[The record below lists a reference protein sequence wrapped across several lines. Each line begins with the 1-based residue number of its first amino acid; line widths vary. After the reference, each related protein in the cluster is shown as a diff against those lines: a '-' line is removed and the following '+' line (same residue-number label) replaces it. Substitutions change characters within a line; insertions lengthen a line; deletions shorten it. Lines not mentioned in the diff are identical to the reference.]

1 LCPGRERRTI
11 RQKLSGNYKFEIAGR
26 DVGSLELISSDGATG
41 ASGAKRP
48 FLSGDFYVAAE
59 PATYKADLQRHNRMA
74 IASRQD
80 EPKESTMLNMRNRLR
95 RAAVA
100 AGLLLIAFAA
110 SSSAADILDDWA
122 AVKPPPLPDIKPVTV
137 EGSTTALLILDMM
150 KSNCGA
156 RPRCV
161 ATVPNVKRLYDA
173 ARGAKAMVWYSLIG
187 SGMPTPADMI
197 DPGFAPRD
205 GEWVRQNGPDK
216 FLGSNLEE
224 TLKTRGIK
232 TVIVCGTSFQGV
244 GIGTGSGLAQ
254 RGYKV
259 IVPLDC
265 VSSEDPYMEQYSAW
279 HLFKGGPA
287 MVTSQVTLTRSAM
300 VKF

>member
-1 LCPGRERRTI
+1 
-11 RQKLSGNYKFEIAGR
+11 
-26 DVGSLELISSDGATG
+26 
-41 ASGAKRP
+41 
-48 FLSGDFYVAAE
+48 
-59 PATYKADLQRHNRMA
+59 
-74 IASRQD
+74 
-80 EPKESTMLNMRNRLR
+80 MLNTRTLLR
-95 RAAVA
+95 RAALA
-100 AGLLLIAFAA
+100 AGALLLVIAA
-110 SSSAADILDDWA
+110 SSSAADILDDWST
-122 AVKPPPLPDIKPVTV
+122 VKPPPLPEIKPVTV

-224 TLKTRGIK
+224 KLKERGIK

-287 MVTSQVTLTRSAM
+287 VVTSQVTLTRSGM